1 MFTNYIK
8 NLNDMVFTTSD
19 NQEEPQSPG
28 VLGRIGSWLSPWK
41 GRSPKSP
48 TENSSP
54 THDQALKSEKDE
66 STTSASAEA
75 KTHQWGEKEKSS
87 NPDPLG
93 PSRDISCFEEVVATQ
108 SAHRERSVVSS
119 SVAAGGGPRE
129 AEFLVS
135 KKKRIGQ
142 ANKGSHAPLA
152 GGNSESVASYLT
164 DPSATSSSSEQ
175 GVVWNSDQGQA
186 QKAAQAQAGKRLHVY
201 VEETSVTHCG
211 QDTLTGQEVILTKIE
226 KKLPL
231 FQKSKSSELS
241 SVDSLRSSSSKA
253 EENKSQINSIE
264 TQQGVSQ
271 KLHKDCQL
279 ELEPDK
285 KQTEAG
291 NMGRK
296 NSAKK
301 KTRKNIQGDGVCS
314 PQEKLPV
321 NVQPVQE
328 GFPSPKSSATSLQGE
343 SPQSQ
348 VEEQPSDSSSKH
360 GLTSLASPGGGE
372 NETSCT
378 DATKNADKVLGSH
391 PVTATADGRA
401 DMEDD
406 EHFYRV
412 ERKTETPESK
422 RRSIKVSRSEVKLFR
437 KNVPLK
443 TEKRIVEVDLESTP
457 DQDKKVEKDKPHTET
472 DERRQDMKKPE
483 KPTVPIP
490 GRIAAKINLFERQ
503 SATTGLKKT
512 IQIPRSADVSPARKT
527 TEGLKADFLPPVQR
541 SKSADRY
548 GAATSSPV
556 PPEQEIKLTVK
567 ERAKNFKEEPT
578 RDFKSMLPQKSPKI
592 EITKKTIKSVATAA
606 SESSEPDSQGK
617 LETKAMTVVTLK
629 PDGQD
634 ITVSGVK
641 PSTPMKQHGTQ
652 ISKADGQNTQLN
664 SVPTKSTNDTAELTN
679 DISTRSKVAARS
691 GSRPKRRRSKE
702 PTSPVAENRD
712 NEPDS
717 SQQNVSSE
725 KQVDD
730 VVFLPPDEVG
740 VTSNKN
746 RFVKESDIADT
757 KKQLDSPFG
766 KVTDKLVNRVEEVPE
781 SSVNKDE
788 PDTVASNWKTKK
800 PIDKVF
806 VSLSQREDK
815 TGGDTRLPKHEVKT
829 AVEDKPSLSQ
839 SVEPFK
845 KKNPFVV
852 QGPHA
857 EISKLDEGTP
867 KQPGSI
873 SRLKARQHYVI
884 DTKPTIQSEAKDVSK
899 LERQDK
905 HQIEKKDKET
915 PEKLNLDKNMKLNV
929 ALQHR
934 GDILR
939 TEGSVA
945 MDNQTN
951 QIKTQD
957 KTQPIRDTN
966 AAVSVPTETLTTNME
981 KAAAY
986 SVIQSKKTA
995 RESAKGSFQE
1005 ETARDMSEKIKSLEK
1020 APAVIA
1026 TQEQQPNFETVEQLE
1041 GAVSD
1046 SHKHE
1051 ANLGGDFSAK
1061 TEHVR
1066 VSYDPPVL
1074 ISAPT
1079 DNTVT
1084 VRKPTRISV
1093 ERKSQASET
1102 QSSTVNSS
1110 TDKTSLTK
1118 PQIEEVNIT
1127 ETLTSHRGLNRTQQ
1141 KTSDDV
1147 LSRAAV
1153 VEIDKTDK
1161 GSDAPG
1167 IIVLPSSFNSDLS
1180 SQPRQHRDE
1189 PDMNKQTVKT
1199 MTSPKAKKLTTDQIQ
1214 PSSPK
1219 KLNSPRGRGTDDSSF
1234 QQHDAPSSWLDVDFP
1249 KHRLK
1254 LPGPKLSASSSE
1266 SNLLDTADELDDEN
1280 FIEKIQK
1287 LCAPF
1292 SLPPRKHN
1300 QLRQPQPPFAM
1311 PAIREARFEKTFDP
1325 EEFEIGLRKKN
1336 RSFDT
1341 GSNMLP
1347 KFQTTEAKTVNKPA
1361 RASIVDRCLLIS
1373 SLDTSS
1379 HSKDK
1384 TPNSNEADTKEEKD
1398 DHIIRKSRL
1407 EGSCVLSSLTS
1418 PSFKGRRNGAVPQ
1431 GTNSSDVSPQL
1442 SPLSEPTSPV
1452 PTADYFTRQK
1462 EDRVLPTGAVVG
1474 DSGPPFPSF
1483 NDIKLPDYLEKYRSL
1498 DPATAG
1504 QSMMKTEVPAAH
1516 ILEQDLV
1523 VKPGSNLPYTVP
1535 PSFPGNTPSLYPAP
1549 SERQQLLSQ
1558 GILSK
1563 NERTAKGFH
1572 RRPGKIVLFPE
1583 AQFSGQAYE
1592 IYRDIADATHLKL
1605 SNIISV
1611 KVIRG
1616 CWILYEKPDFQGRC
1630 IALEEGGLELINEW
1644 AEPEQNTAPMLI
1656 GSVRLAVCDYSTPH
1670 IDLFTEPEGHGRV
1683 TPYHDD
1689 TIETGSFGIPLSTAS
1704 IQVHSGLWLV
1714 FSDPGFQ
1721 GMLAVLETGIYPFPE
1736 TWGFPSP
1743 FVGSLKPLKMGGFKV
1758 ENPNDVKAL
1767 VYEKPGFEGSHLEI
1781 DSEVF
1786 SFCNDEEDDVN
1797 TDTPELESV
1806 GSLKIIGGFWVG
1818 YNEPGFE
1825 GQQYI
1830 LEEGEYLDCGDWGGS
1845 GQILSL
1851 RPIMSDFI
1859 SPHLKMFSN
1868 KDFSDRGVNIDL
1880 IVPVIN
1886 MDHTGYGTKT
1896 ESFDVISGIWVVF
1909 EEPCFCG
1916 ESYVLEKGLY
1926 GCPED
1931 WGAPQHQIASAMP
1944 VVLDDFENMAKFKV
1958 QLFSQ
1963 PAFQGGVLS
1972 LEDNMAAV
1980 QQGFTVASCK
1990 VLVGSWLAFEGQ
2002 DFTGRMY
2009 LLEEGNYPD
2018 LRAMGCVNANTAI
2031 LSLLTVGFE
2040 FSQPSIILFERCG
2053 LHGKRLVLTDGCV
2066 NLQLAEGCARVQSVL
2081 VEGGVWILYEGINYR
2096 GAQIL
2101 VKPGE
2106 VPDWRLF
2113 SKWSKVGSLRPLL
2126 QRQVHFRLRNRQ
2138 TRLMMSVSGDL
2149 DDVKLLRIQEAEET
2163 LGLEQVWVYRGGH
2176 LHCKLLE
2183 ECCLSPSGSV
2193 IIAGSRVGL
2202 TPEQDN
2208 HVWSIT
2214 PQGFIRYMPHA
2225 DLVLEVKGGNHY
2237 DKNQVILNTLDPNKL
2252 HQTWDVEVI

>member
-1 MFTNYIK
+1 M
-8 NLNDMVFTTSD
+8 SD
-19 NQEEPQSPG
+19 NPEEPQSPG
-28 VLGRIGSWLSPWK
+28 VLGRIGSWLTPWK
-41 GRSPKSP
+41 GRSPNSP

-54 THDQALKSEKDE
+54 TRDRALKSEDE
-66 STTSASAEA
+66 ESEKPAR
-75 KTHQWGEKEKSS
+75 KHQLGEKEKSS

-93 PSRDISCFEEVVATQ
+93 PSRDFSCFEEVVATQ
-108 SAHRERSVVSS
+108 SAHREHSVVSS

-129 AEFLVS
+129 AEFFDS

-152 GGNSESVASYLT
+152 GGNSDSLSSYLT
-164 DPSATSSSSEQ
+164 DLSATSSSSEQ

-186 QKAAQAQAGKRLHVY
+186 HSLAQTAAQAQAGKRLHVY

-226 KKLPL
+226 KKLPV
-231 FQKSKSSELS
+231 FQKSKSSES
-241 SVDSLRSSSSKA
+241 PSVDSLRSLTSKA
-253 EENKSQINSIE
+253 EVNKSANLRPPVVPQTDSIE

-271 KLHKDCQL
+271 KLHKDRQL

-301 KTRKNIQGDGVCS
+301 KTRKNNQGDGGCS
-314 PQEKLPV
+314 SQEKLPV

-328 GFPSPKSSATSLQGE
+328 GFPSPNSSATSPQGE

-348 VEEQPSDSSSKH
+348 VEEQPTDSSSKH

-372 NETSCT
+372 NETSCPN
-378 DATKNADKVLGSH
+378 ATKNADNFLGSH

-406 EHFYRV
+406 EQFYRV

-443 TEKRIVEVDLESTP
+443 TEKRIVEVDLESTT
-457 DQDKKVEKDKPHTET
+457 DQDKKVDKDKPLTET

-503 SATTGLKKT
+503 SASTGLKKT

-527 TEGLKADFLPPVQR
+527 TEGLKVDFLPPVQR

-567 ERAKNFKEEPT
+567 ERAKNFKEDST

-592 EITKKTIKSVATAA
+592 GITKKPIKSVATAA

-634 ITVSGVK
+634 TTVGGVK
-641 PSTPMKQHGTQ
+641 PSTPMKQHSTQ
-652 ISKADGQNTQLN
+652 TSKADGQNTQLN
-664 SVPTKSTNDTAELTN
+664 SVPLKSTNDTAELTN
-679 DISTRSKVAARS
+679 DLSTRSKVAARS
-691 GSRPKRRRSKE
+691 GSRSKRRKSKE
-702 PTSPVAENRD
+702 PTSPVGENRD
-712 NEPDS
+712 NES
-717 SQQNVSSE
+717 SSSKQNVSSE

-730 VVFLPPDEVG
+730 VVFLPPDEVEG
-740 VTSNKN
+740 VTSTENT
-746 RFVKESDIADT
+746 FVKESDVADT

-800 PIDKVF
+800 PVDKVF

-815 TGGDTRLPKHEVKT
+815 TGGETRLPKREVKT
-829 AVEDKPSLSQ
+829 PVEDKPSLSQ

-845 KKNPFVV
+845 KINSFMV

-857 EISKLDEGTP
+857 EISKLDEGTST
-867 KQPGSI
+867 QPGSI
-873 SRLKARQHYVI
+873 SRLKARQDYVI

-899 LERQDK
+899 LERQ
-905 HQIEKKDKET
+905 IEKKDKET
-915 PEKLNLDKNMKLNV
+915 PGKLNLDKNMKLNV
-929 ALQHR
+929 ALQNR
-934 GDILR
+934 EDLLR

-957 KTQPIRDTN
+957 KTQPVSDIN
-966 AAVSVPTETLTTNME
+966 AAVSVPPKTLSTNME

-995 RESAKGSFQE
+995 RESPKVFSQE
-1005 ETARDMSEKIKSLEK
+1005 ETGRYVSEKIKSLEK

-1026 TQEQQPNFETVEQLE
+1026 TQQQLPNFESLEQLE

-1066 VSYDPPVL
+1066 VSSDPPVL

-1079 DNTVT
+1079 DNMVT

-1093 ERKSQASET
+1093 ETTSQASET
-1102 QSSTVNSS
+1102 QSSKVNSS
-1110 TDKTSLTK
+1110 TDKASLTK

-1127 ETLTSHRGLNRTQQ
+1127 ETLTSRGGLDKTQQ

-1147 LSRAAV
+1147 LSSAAV
-1153 VEIDKTDK
+1153 VEIEKTDK
-1161 GSDAPG
+1161 GSDAPRTN
-1167 IIVLPSSFNSDLS
+1167 VLPSSFNSDLS
-1180 SQPRQHRDE
+1180 SPPRQHRDE
-1189 PDMNKQTVKT
+1189 PDLNKQTLKA
-1199 MTSPKAKKLTTDQIQ
+1199 MTSPKAKKLTADQNQ
-1214 PSSPK
+1214 SPSPK
-1219 KLNSPRGRGTDDSSF
+1219 KQNSPRGLGTDDSSF

-1266 SNLLDTADELDDEN
+1266 SNLLDTADELDDED
-1280 FIEKIQK
+1280 FIQKIQK

-1300 QLRQPQPPFAM
+1300 QLRPPQPPFAM

-1325 EEFEIGLRKKN
+1325 EEFEIGLRKKS

-1341 GSNMLP
+1341 GSNILP
-1347 KFQTTEAKTVNKPA
+1347 KLQSTEAKTAAKPA

-1384 TPNSNEADTKEEKD
+1384 TPNSTEADTKEEKD

-1452 PTADYFTRQK
+1452 PTPDYLTRQK

-1498 DPATAG
+1498 DPGTAG
-1504 QSMMKTEVPAAH
+1504 QSTMKTEVTTAH
-1516 ILEQDLV
+1516 VREQDLV
-1523 VKPGSNLPYTVP
+1523 AKPGSNPPYAVP
-1535 PSFPGNTPSLYPAP
+1535 PSFPGNTPSPYPAP
-1549 SERQQLLSQ
+1549 SETQQLLSQ
-1558 GILSK
+1558 GMLCK

-1592 IYRDIADATHLKL
+1592 IYRDLADATHLKL

-1644 AEPEQNTAPMLI
+1644 AEPAQNNTAPMLI

-1758 ENPNDVKAL
+1758 ENPNEVKAL
-1767 VYEKPGFEGSHLEI
+1767 VYEKPGFEGSRLEI
-1781 DSEVF
+1781 DGEVF
-1786 SFCNDEEDDVN
+1786 SFCNDGEDDVN
-1797 TDTPELESV
+1797 GDAPKLESV

-1830 LEEGEYLDCGDWGGS
+1830 LEEGEYLDCSDWGGS

-1859 SPHLKMFSN
+1859 SPHIKMFSN
-1868 KDFSDRGVNIDL
+1868 RDFSDRGVNIDL
-1880 IVPVIN
+1880 IVPVIH
-1886 MDHTGYGTKT
+1886 MDHTGYGIKT
-1896 ESFDVISGIWVVF
+1896 ESVDVISGIWVVF
-1909 EEPCFCG
+1909 EEPSFCG
-1916 ESYVLEKGLY
+1916 ESYILEKGLY

-1931 WGAPQHQIASAMP
+1931 WGAQQHRIASVMP

-1963 PAFQGGVLS
+1963 PAFQGAVLS
-1972 LEDNMAAV
+1972 LEEDMAAV

-2018 LRAMGCVNANTAI
+2018 LRAMGCVNADADI

-2101 VKPGE
+2101 VRPGE

-2138 TRLMMSVSGDL
+2138 TRLMMSVSGDV
-2149 DDVKLLRIQEAEET
+2149 DEVKLLRIQEAEET
-2163 LGLEQVWVYRGGH
+2163 HGLEQVWVYRGGH

-2202 TPEQDN
+2202 TPERDH

-2214 PQGFIRYMPHA
+2214 PQGFIRYMPNS